1 MRDEG
6 TKTIQASSM
15 TLVGGS
21 FFIALLN
28 LFLGQRRKP
37 VDDDSDAADDLQSG
51 TTDREHLGGPSAT
64 PIPSETH

>member
-1 MRDEG
+1 
-6 TKTIQASSM
+6 M

-28 LFLGQRRKP
+28 LFLSQRRKP
-37 VDDDSDAADDLQSG
+37 VDDDSDTAEDLPSG
-51 TTDREHLGGPSAT
+51 TTDREPVGGPSAT

>member
-37 VDDDSDAADDLQSG
+37 VDGDIDAAEDLPSG
-51 TTDREHLGGPSAT
+51 TTDREHLDEPSAT
-64 PIPSETH
+64 AIPSETH